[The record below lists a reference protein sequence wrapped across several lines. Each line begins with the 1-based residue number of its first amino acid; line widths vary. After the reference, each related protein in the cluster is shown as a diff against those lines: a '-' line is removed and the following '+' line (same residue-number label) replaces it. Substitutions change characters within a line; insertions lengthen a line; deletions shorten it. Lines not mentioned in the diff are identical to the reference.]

1 LKTTKG
7 QVMSK
12 TEIDIFRARQ
22 DTPGCNQVLH
32 FNNAGAALMPRRVLD
47 AVIGHLRLETEIGGY
62 EAAESAHDAV
72 EHVYDAISRLIGCR
86 RDEIAIIENA
96 TRAWDMAF
104 YSLLFKPGDRI
115 LTSVSEYASNYIAF
129 LQMARKTGA
138 VVDVIPNDDYG
149 QVSVKALHKLIDE
162 RVKLIAIT
170 HVPTNGGLVNP
181 AIEIGRVARQAKILF
196 LLDACQSVGQI
207 PIDVQAIGCD
217 MLSATGRKFLR
228 GPRGTGFLYVR
239 RSILEQLEPP
249 FLDLHAATW
258 MTKDRYEIRA
268 DARRFENWET
278 NYACKIG
285 LGVAVDYAL
294 TWGLENI
301 WARVSYIA
309 STLRTYLNGIPH
321 VQLHDMGARKC
332 GIVTFTIDKWD
343 PQEIQ
348 RKLAEQK
355 INVSVSLAE
364 YSRLD
369 MDKRGLASVV
379 RASVHY
385 YNSKE
390 EIERFCDVIS
400 RLE

>member
-1 LKTTKG
+1 
-7 QVMSK
+7 MSK

-32 FNNAGAALMPRRVLD
+32 FNNAGAALMPRQVLD
-47 AVIGHLRLETEIGGY
+47 SVIGHLRLETEIGGY

-104 YSLLFKPGDRI
+104 YSLLFKSGDRI

-129 LQMARKTGA
+129 LQMARQTGA

-149 QVSVKALHKLIDE
+149 QVSVKALRKLIDE

-181 AIEIGRVARQAKILF
+181 AIEIGRVARRAKILF

-207 PIDVQAIGCD
+207 PIDVRAIGCD

-249 FLDLHAATW
+249 FLDLHAAKW

-278 NYACKIG
+278 NYAGKIG

-301 WARVSYIA
+301 WVRVSYLA
-309 STLRTYLNGIPH
+309 DTLRNYLNGIPH
-321 VQLHDMGARKC
+321 VQLHDMGAQKC
-332 GIVTFTIDKWD
+332 GIVTFTIGKWD
-343 PQEIQ
+343 PQEVH

-355 INVSVSLAE
+355 MNVSVSLAE

-369 MDKRGLASVV
+369 MDKRGLTSVV

-390 EIERFCDVIS
+390 EIERFCDVVS
-400 RLE
+400 SLK

>member
-1 LKTTKG
+1 
-7 QVMSK
+7 MSK

-32 FNNAGAALMPRRVLD
+32 FNNAGAALMPRQVLD
-47 AVIGHLRLETEIGGY
+47 SVIGHLRLETEIGGY

-104 YSLLFKPGDRI
+104 YSLLFKSGDRI

-129 LQMARKTGA
+129 LQMARQTGA

-149 QVSVKALHKLIDE
+149 QVSVKALRKLIDE

-181 AIEIGRVARQAKILF
+181 AIEIGRVARRAKILF

-207 PIDVQAIGCD
+207 PIDVRAIGCD

-249 FLDLHAATW
+249 FLDLHAAKW

-278 NYACKIG
+278 NYAGKIG

-294 TWGLENI
+294 AWGLENI
-301 WARVSYIA
+301 WARVSYLA
-309 STLRTYLNGIPH
+309 DTLRNYLNGIPH
-321 VQLHDMGARKC
+321 VQLHDMGAQKC
-332 GIVTFTIDKWD
+332 GIVTFTIGKWD
-343 PQEIQ
+343 PQEVH

-355 INVSVSLAE
+355 MNVSVSLAE

-369 MDKRGLASVV
+369 MDKRGLTSVV

-390 EIERFCDVIS
+390 EIERFCDVVS
-400 RLE
+400 SLK